1 MSIISDL
8 HLGIYTYNDKE
19 DKQTLKAV
27 TGSKEKADNPLL
39 KALLQKAVEND
50 IEVCVEPEPEMK
62 DYTPKSINMKMI
74 EWKYNLRQTLKKTP
88 HKNQN
93 IIDFCHSISATPQ
106 SANSFKHIYS
116 MKRSEG
122 DTPKLMLFYNQ
133 SVNLDTGTNF
143 RTARIGV
150 EDIQT
155 ITFHTYLDWYITK
168 NSFVGDIRETK
179 NLFSFDNIVIDVDNH
194 SDDIKTRT
202 LNREIEKL
210 IACLKAEDLD
220 FPEFNVVYT
229 GRGVHIW
236 IGLVSFTARKDS
248 MQRLYTTFCE
258 KLCDIVKK
266 VIQDNN
272 ISLDLDEGAS
282 KDKCRFV
289 RLPFTTN
296 TKVHRKT
303 KFVKLTDRRYTVDE
317 LCTRFDIKGAD
328 KTQTRKK
335 EDKLT
340 SDKSGINY
348 DMDFSALFIKRKN
361 FIEKIVADC
370 NGNCVGRRELLLHHY
385 FNVCRQI
392 CGDEKAIANTVQL
405 NMQFSDPLQKSAL
418 EAIFREKVYSYKS
431 STFLSGINATFEERR
446 LYMNMIGRQAERD
459 KAKEA
464 KEERNQ
470 KIVEL
475 REKGCTQ
482 QQIADEVG
490 CHVDTVANVLK
501 KYKPEIKQETAKNTS
516 YTKKPKLIKPLR
528 KDIEKLTI
536 ELYKQSYKQ
545 KDIAKKLGIAEST
558 VSEILKSFKK
568 VELSPRDLEIIQ
580 LYKQGLSKAEI
591 AKQVGCSRPTVY
603 SVLNAYNDNTVTESK
618 PDKPVVTKSDK
629 KSFKI
634 ASARLKAPLFISKDK
649 LAKLPEDERQVF
661 TQILNTAEPKPDKPV
676 VVPAPAEEKTTPE
689 DFFRRIEKIQRE
701 RIERMLNTPI
711 DKMFELEPETVGL
724 PK

>member
-1 MSIISDL
+1 MSIMSDL
-8 HLGIYTYNDKE
+8 HLGIYEYNDKE
-19 DKQTLKAV
+19 DKQKYSKA
-27 TGSKEKADNPLL
+27 KADNPLV

-106 SANSFKHIYS
+106 SANSFKHIYV
-116 MKRSEG
+116 MKRSER
-122 DTPKLMLFYNQ
+122 DNPKLMLFYNQ
-133 SVNLDTGTNF
+133 SINLDTGTNF
-143 RTARIGV
+143 RTTQIGF
-150 EDIQT
+150 EDIRT

-168 NSFVGDIRETK
+168 NSFVGNIRRSE

-194 SDDIKTRT
+194 SDDIKIRT
-202 LNREIEKL
+202 LNQEIKKL
-210 IACLKAEDLD
+210 IAYLKAEDLD
-220 FPEFNVVYT
+220 FPEFNAVYT
-229 GRGVHIW
+229 GRGVQIW
-236 IGLVSFTARKDS
+236 IGLVSFTARNKN
-248 MQRLYTTFCE
+248 MINLYDTFNNE
-258 KLCDIVKK
+258 LCKIVNK
-266 VIQDNN
+266 VIRDNN

-317 LCTRFDIKGAD
+317 LCNKFNIKRTN
-328 KTQTRKK
+328 KERKEAIK
-335 EDKLT
+335 PQ
-340 SDKSGINY
+340 KSGINY
-348 DMDFSALFIKRKN
+348 NINFASLFIKRMN

-370 NGNCVGRRELLLHHY
+370 KGNCIGRRELLLHHY

-431 STFLSGINATFEERR
+431 STFLSGINATFEECR

-536 ELYKQSYKQ
+536 KLYKQSYKQ

-603 SVLNAYNDNTVTESK
+603 SVLNAYNDNTVTEPK
-618 PDKPVVTKSDK
+618 PDKPVVTKLDK

-649 LAKLPEDERQVF
+649 LAKPEDERQVF
-661 TQILNTAEPKPDKPV
+661 TQVLNTAEPKPDKPV
-676 VVPAPAEEKTTPE
+676 VVPASAEEKTTPE

-701 RIERMLNTPI
+701 RIERMLNTAI
-711 DKMFELEPETVGL
+711 DKMFELELETVGL
-724 PK
+724 PE